1 MLVPNF
7 PFRNKLLQT
16 HVKSIETG
24 CPVNCFLSR
33 APNRAPMRVFF
44 LGLSCTKSCSNAF
57 FFHGLSCTKSCSNA
71 CFFFCGLSCAKSCS
85 NACFFLRFVVHQ
97 IVLQCVLLFAVYC
110 APNRAVW
117 SQLCWKS
124 VLLLSFFS
132 CSENG
137 KSVVKPKNPKTC
149 GFVLFSSSELRPG
162 SGRS

>member
-85 NACFFLRFVVHQ
+85 NACFFCGLSCTKSCSNACFYSRFIVRQ
-97 IVLQCVLLFAVYC
+97 IVRYGLNYVESPCSCYHFF
-110 APNRAVW
+110 RALKMEKVW
-117 SQLCWKS
+117 
-124 VLLLSFFS
+124 
-132 CSENG
+132 
-137 KSVVKPKNPKTC
+137 
-149 GFVLFSSSELRPG
+149 
-162 SGRS
+162 

>member
-71 CFFFCGLSCAKSCS
+71 CFF
-85 NACFFLRFVVHQ
+85 LRFVVRQ
-97 IVLQCVLLFAVYC
+97 IVLQCVFFFAVC
-110 APNRAVW
+110 RAPNRAPMRAFIRGL
-117 SQLCWKS
+117 LCAKS
-124 VLLLSFFS
+124 CCMVSIMLKVRALVIIFS